1 MKILDEK
8 ISMCPSRNFRNSCD
22 NFSKLIITDDDD
34 VLKVRIESLLE
45 IELEAKPVD
54 IGIKSGKDKE

>member
-1 MKILDEK
+1 
-8 ISMCPSRNFRNSCD
+8 MCPSRNFRNSCD

-54 IGIKSGKDKE
+54 IGIKFGKDKE